1 MYVLFSKGESTKN
14 EKTPSNSSQT
24 NHEADNVQEERQN
37 ETKTVD
43 QNMASCCDQCTKE
56 DIPEDEDKIKTKQDI
71 PVAFAIPAPEVRF
84 VLPFSEKTLLGVFA
98 KETKL

>member
-1 MYVLFSKGESTKN
+1 M
-14 EKTPSNSSQT
+14 
-24 NHEADNVQEERQN
+24 DNVQEERQN

-43 QNMASCCDQCTKE
+43 QNTASCCEQCTKE
-56 DIPEDEDKIKTKQDI
+56 NIPEDEDKIKTKQDI

-84 VLPFSEKTLLGVFA
+84 VLPGKTLLGVFA

>member
-1 MYVLFSKGESTKN
+1 M
-14 EKTPSNSSQT
+14 
-24 NHEADNVQEERQN
+24 DNVQEERQN
-37 ETKTVD
+37 ETKTVE

-84 VLPFSEKTLLGVFA
+84 FLPFPRKTLLGSLCKRNKTTTNYTYIGCLWLNSF
-98 KETKL
+98 